1 MDYQLDR
8 EVLALS
14 LITANNGV
22 TFVCVSLCFPLIL
35 FLRFASFVLS
45 HLCLLEFFY
54 TIRAEAF
61 RFRGRTSFFRDCFDV
76 LSECLN
82 RN

>member
-1 MDYQLDR
+1 MDYQLDG

-22 TFVCVSLCFPLIL
+22 TVVCVLLCFSLIL

-54 TIRAEAF
+54 TK
-61 RFRGRTSFFRDCFDV
+61 
-76 LSECLN
+76 
-82 RN
+82 